1 MVSKLRECALLF
13 YLSSYIRSWCLTC
26 ETLVKPTCLEASHQT
41 RSLLEEAEGCQTEL
55 DEMLEVYEKEDAIR
69 GRVDGV
75 LQAKLNVILS
85 QITENKNG
93 RQNIQSAIATC
104 QEIAKLP
111 SGMKASVITQKKI
124 E

>member
-1 MVSKLRECALLF
+1 M
-13 YLSSYIRSWCLTC
+13 TC

-111 SGMKASVITQKKI
+111 SGMKASVIIQKKI
-124 E
+124 D